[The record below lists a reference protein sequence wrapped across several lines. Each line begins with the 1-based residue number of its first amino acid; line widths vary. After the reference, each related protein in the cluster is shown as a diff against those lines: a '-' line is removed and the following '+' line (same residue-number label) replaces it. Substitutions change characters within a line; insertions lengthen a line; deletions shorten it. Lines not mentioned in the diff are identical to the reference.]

1 MSIRHLALFSSTRTV
16 CMTGTSLLMMSKLHA
31 DRIETRKVFY
41 RFMRRF
47 MRPCDPLAD
56 RISPILM
63 SFSMLLVKD
72 VYDIALYMARTPCSA
87 QTRLALTSATT
98 GGPKGSLYA
107 PIHAMGKL
115 HYHFSSIFTSI
126 ATIGID
132 SASVP
137 PLIINY
143 SVTSARCLD
152 LYI

>member
-87 QTRLALTSATT
+87 QMRLALTSATT
-98 GGPKGSLYA
+98 GGQKDHSTHPFTQWVNCTTISQAYSPQLQPLGSIQHLSL
-107 PIHAMGKL
+107 P
-115 HYHFSSIFTSI
+115 
-126 ATIGID
+126 
-132 SASVP
+132 
-137 PLIINY
+137 
-143 SVTSARCLD
+143 
-152 LYI
+152 